1 MNLGSVKWAGLGL
14 VLAMIFCLP
23 AAAQIQMP
31 RPGSSGPPPKKAA
44 APTQRTTT
52 LTADEEKRLSE
63 IIKHMK
69 PKDRKRLSQALQ
81 KMTPQQKQQ
90 LLAAVKKQLAKPEP
104 KAAKRGW

>member
-1 MNLGSVKWAGLGL
+1 M
-14 VLAMIFCLP
+14 LAIFLCLP

-31 RPGSSGPPPKKAA
+31 RPGFSGPPPRKMAA
-44 APTQRTTT
+44 KPKPAAT
-52 LTADEEKRLSE
+52 LTQDEEKRLAA

-69 PKDRKRLSQALQ
+69 PKDRKRLSLALQ

-90 LLAAVKKQLAKPEP
+90 LIGSIKQQLGKPEP